1 MLSKAIPDVNL
12 PSAFAALGDAR
23 RFAIVS
29 QLLEEGEQTAGALA
43 RQSDVSAPAISRHL
57 KVLRGAGIL
66 RQRVDGQRRVYT
78 VEPNAMQA
86 ISAWTMAYRDFWEG
100 SLDRLEQA
108 LEKDTRNDRP

>member
-1 MLSKAIPDVNL
+1 MLNKVIPKADL

-57 KVLRGAGIL
+57 KVLRNAGIL
-66 RQRVDGQRRVYT
+66 RQRIDGQRRVYA
-78 VEPNAMQA
+78 VEPGAMQA
-86 ISAWTMAYRDFWEG
+86 ISAWTLAHREFWEA
-100 SLDRLEQA
+100 SLDRLEAA
-108 LEKDTRNDRP
+108 LKEEGQHE